1 MIEKIAAKGMH
12 AQDFLAWH
20 PSTDAHGQFGAGGVI
35 KGPVKAILG
44 EAGPE
49 VVVPMKKQFMNKKVK
64 DVAKHFVRKE
74 MQKSAAKD
82 KEHPHGYY
90 IRRSL
95 LQKKKQL
102 SKKPPQHGGFEEK
115 NDGTVAPNTSLGAR
129 QGLAPGA
136 GYGAQSGSLHSGGWH
151 EGASVRGGSTPSLR

>member
-1 MIEKIAAKGMH
+1 MH

-20 PSTDAHGQFGAGGVI
+20 PATDAHGQFGAGGVI

-49 VVVPMKKQFMNKKVK
+49 VVVPMKKRFMNKKVK

-74 MQKSAAKD
+74 MRKSAAKD
-82 KEHPHGYY
+82 K
-90 IRRSL
+90 
-95 LQKKKQL
+95 KKRIPR
-102 SKKPPQHGGFEEK
+102 KPPQHGGFEEK
-115 NDGTVAPNTSLGAR
+115 KDGTMAPNTSLGAR

-136 GYGAQSGSLHSGGWH
+136 GYGALAGSLHSGGWY